1 MKDRDDIQ
9 QELEKLSPELAKLRQ
24 QPTRSPGPPPGFF
37 DSLAD
42 RVLERATAEDKRPLN
57 VVWRN
62 RSRSKGQWVTWLAV
76 AAAALLVLSV
86 SLYIFSPS
94 VRPEESLAGLSD
106 AEARAYIEGNI
117 DEFSINLMLEAELV
131 QTDDQ
136 APPAGIIP
144 DLEQEEVEEYLY
156 ELLED
161 EELQELF

>member
-24 QPTRSPGPPPGFF
+24 QPARKPVPPPGYF

-42 RVLERATAEDKRPLN
+42 QVLERATAEDKPPLN
-57 VVWRN
+57 VVWRG
-62 RSRSKGQWVTWLAV
+62 RSRSKRQWKTWLAV
-76 AAAALLVLSV
+76 AAAVLLVLSV
-86 SLYIFSPS
+86 SLYVFSPLAHS
-94 VRPEESLAGLSD
+94 EESLAGLSD

-136 APPAGIIP
+136 ALPAGIIP
-144 DLEQEEVEEYLY
+144 DLEEEEVEEYLY

-161 EELQELF
+161 EELEELF